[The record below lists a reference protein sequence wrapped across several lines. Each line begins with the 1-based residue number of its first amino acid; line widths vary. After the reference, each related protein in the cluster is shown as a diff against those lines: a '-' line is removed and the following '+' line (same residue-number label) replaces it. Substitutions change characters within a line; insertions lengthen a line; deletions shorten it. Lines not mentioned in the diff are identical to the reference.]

1 MKISGLP
8 FTPNGDA
15 GGSYTGNQITLQ
27 RPDTSCVMVIADGF
41 GILSSAN
48 GGNWAWELVSI
59 FDGGSALR
67 ATVSYKTN
75 S

>member
-1 MKISGLP
+1 
-8 FTPNGDA
+8 A
-15 GGSYTGNQITLQ
+15 NQITLQ
-27 RPDTSCVMVIADGF
+27 RPDTSSLMVLADGF
-41 GILSSAN
+41 GILSQNN

-59 FDGGSALR
+59 FDGGSAVR